1 MLFTWTSSRVCPRNR
16 FGIYSSSIT
25 AHHSEHPPVVGLLK
39 YPSAMAHTHEGVA
52 ASLEVESTVTES
64 AICREKL
71 SHATRAAVGD
81 VPSNNSRLLIAS
93 GNKHWLPS
101 ARNFLRS
108 NCFIIFIVILVAL
121 GVLVLFAAFRSTVI
135 PQLSWGEN
143 QAILLNAA
151 HDGLFTK
158 FYKWT
163 LTPENAKEA
172 QRLAPMLMKFCFR
185 KAAEPVSLL
194 VTLSLVSSSR
204 SSLPSPFDFSRASS
218 RRLVYSSDHF
228 SPAPPS
234 LPFDQVYNPSSVL
247 LPACDSCTKLISA
260 LPPSFSAQTIQSIL
274 PHDDQPACRAALA
287 TLAGG
292 KTMVDISDR
301 SRVARDDIADT
312 RAVDGSLAADACRL
326 LPERREAVREVDRQR
341 RIRELIDKGVED
353 KGSSMNSEP
362 ISLKDG
368 ATREDLQI
376 AAFKI
381 SFYIAPIDMFPS
393 NRQAQAQKT
402 SERIRSAAIPTTSGA
417 FGEAWILENGNVD
430 DETHGSA
437 ATQPVDMAGEDTE
450 TRQSI
455 NNETQTSCLL
465 LPVLVYIHGGG
476 MAFFDHHSY
485 DKLLRKHSTLAAA
498 HGAVVMSID
507 YRTSPQFPFPAG
519 LLDCLAGLDFL
530 HAHGTS
536 LGLDI
541 SRLLIFGDSAGGNL
555 AMAATLVAAA
565 SPAAHPWLP
574 NVRALGLVY
583 PAICRSCST
592 RSNILHSRAFTLNH
606 EASTWF
612 GLMYHHDLLA
622 MPTWQTSPLLAPD
635 ELLSYLP
642 PTYIVAF
649 THDIHYDAS
658 VLLHERLRRVG
669 VYTGFYS
676 APG

>member
-455 NNETQTSCLL
+455 NNETQVYNPQQNKNSSVQKLGRATQKFV
-465 LPVLVYIHGGG
+465 LP
-476 MAFFDHHSY
+476 
-485 DKLLRKHSTLAAA
+485 
-498 HGAVVMSID
+498 
-507 YRTSPQFPFPAG
+507 
-519 LLDCLAGLDFL
+519 
-530 HAHGTS
+530 
-536 LGLDI
+536 
-541 SRLLIFGDSAGGNL
+541 
-555 AMAATLVAAA
+555 
-565 SPAAHPWLP
+565 
-574 NVRALGLVY
+574 
-583 PAICRSCST
+583 
-592 RSNILHSRAFTLNH
+592 
-606 EASTWF
+606 
-612 GLMYHHDLLA
+612 
-622 MPTWQTSPLLAPD
+622 
-635 ELLSYLP
+635 
-642 PTYIVAF
+642 
-649 THDIHYDAS
+649 AS
-658 VLLHERLRRVG
+658 VLLQPQVKLSLFKVTAILTTTTTTIIPYNNGLRRLLFKMFAATVVSTIFCYFCCYLCHCG
-669 VYTGFYS
+669 YGSFNCGDKNLKYNPRRYVKQFLFVHSHIVLQVFVYQTIQTLKK
-676 APG
+676 